1 MYGSS
6 VSETEHVDS
15 RMGVVCLKTNVRIRV
30 CELCVTTQHLHVIC
44 RAPVKEE
51 VCAAETQEHE
61 GLLTPS
67 PRRLCPGHVASEGH
81 TVVVCKPSQHYA

>member
-30 CELCVTTQHLHVIC
+30 CELCVTTQHLHVILQSTC
-44 RAPVKEE
+44 QR
-51 VCAAETQEHE
+51 
-61 GLLTPS
+61 GS
-67 PRRLCPGHVASEGH
+67 LCSRDTGA
-81 TVVVCKPSQHYA
+81 